1 MAKYDESS
9 IKILEGLEAV
19 RKRPG
24 MYIGSTDK
32 RGLHHLVWEIV
43 DNGIDEAIN
52 GYGNHLTVI
61 IHKDGSVS
69 VSDEGRGVPVG
80 KHASGKSTPEV
91 IYTVLHAG
99 GKFQEGGY
107 KVSGGLHGVGASVV
121 NALSKWMKV
130 SICRDGGKYEISFKN
145 GGHLDS
151 DLKKVGTTNKTGTT
165 VRFMPDDSIFSTT
178 TFSFT
183 TICERMQES
192 AFLIKGLKIDV
203 IDEEDEKEAHYH
215 YERGLEEFVSYLNE
229 GKKVLHNV
237 VGFDAVKNKIEVEC
251 DLQYTDSYSENVVS
265 FVNNVKTSD
274 GGSHEVGLKSA
285 LTKVFNDYAKNNGY
299 LKAKDKNFEG
309 TDVREGLTVVLSL
322 KIPEDLL
329 QFEGQTKGKLGT
341 PLAKTVVEQVV
352 YEKMQYFLEE
362 NKAVATDIINKALKG
377 KAAREAARKARE
389 EARKGKT
396 KNSKEKNLSDKLA
409 PATKK
414 NPKKNELFIVEGD
427 SAGGSAKT
435 GRERSYQ
442 AILPLRGKVLNTERC
457 TMDEAY
463 KNAEINTLIYTIGA
477 GVGSDFHIEDC
488 NYDKIIIM
496 TDADDDGC
504 HIQVLLVTFFY
515 RYMRPLIE
523 AGKVY
528 IANPPLYKISFGKKE
543 EVYAYSDEELKELT
557 KNRKTEDLQRYKGLG
572 EMDANQLWETTMDPL
587 KRSLIQV
594 KITDVA
600 LAEKRV
606 SILMGDKVEPR
617 KEWIE
622 ENVDFTLE
630 DNYEIKASNRG

>member
-251 DLQYTDSYSENVVS
+251 ALQYTDSYSENVVS

-630 DNYEIKASNRG
+630 DNYEIKAANRG

>member
-165 VRFMPDDSIFSTT
+165 VRFMPDDTIFSTT

-192 AFLIKGLKIDV
+192 AFLIKGLMIDV

-251 DLQYTDSYSENVVS
+251 ALQYTDSYSENVVS

-409 PATKK
+409 TKK

-457 TMDEAY
+457 TMEEAY

-477 GVGSDFHIEDC
+477 GVGSSFHIEDC

-515 RYMRPLIE
+515 RYMKPLIE

-630 DNYEIKASNRG
+630 DSYEMLR